1 MSLTSS
7 RREYLEQYI
16 VKKEFIR
23 IGQKTTICLLTIYN
37 GFEIVGSSACLNKN
51 KFNKEL
57 GELQAYEN
65 ALQEFDKRFAF
76 LEQDKYH
83 LYKSKEKD

>member
-1 MSLTSS
+1 MNLTSS
-7 RREYLEQYI
+7 RKEYLEQYI
-16 VKKEFIR
+16 IKKEFVR

-37 GFEIVGSSACLNKN
+37 GFEIVGYSTCLDKT

-57 GELQAYEN
+57 GELKAYEN
-65 ALQEFDKRFAF
+65 ALQEFDKQFTF

>member
-16 VKKEFIR
+16 VKKEFVR

-37 GFEIVGSSACLNKN
+37 GFEIVGSSACLDKT
-51 KFNKEL
+51 KLNKEL
-57 GELQAYEN
+57 SELKAYEN
-65 ALQEFDKRFAF
+65 ALQEFDKQFAF

-83 LYKSKEKD
+83 LYKLKEKD